1 MDNLG
6 FDAQDV
12 ASAHRVWPP
21 QFVDA
26 EANHA
31 LSKIQ
36 RLHEEPHGHRRRMP
50 AARNQSFENGS
61 IGAFAVEM
69 KHLRVKLVR
78 ELDKLLFRYVEP
90 FRFKAVTCFQIVE
103 IMLLHLKTRAPFMIH
118 CS

>member
-6 FDAQDV
+6 FDAQNV

-26 EANHA
+26 QANHA

-61 IGAFAVEM
+61 LGAFAVEM
-69 KHLRVKLVR
+69 KHLGVKLVR
-78 ELDKLLFRYVEP
+78 EFDQIFFPDLK
-90 FRFKAVTCFQIVE
+90 RFGAEAVAHFQIVKTA
-103 IMLLHLKTRAPFMIH
+103 LLH
-118 CS
+118 